1 MGRSTA
7 DGHVFWVGEPGF
19 ARRYRQ
25 ALDDMFG
32 ELWLQPA
39 GYASQRGGRGLGVL
53 AFKNVRVQDSA
64 ALLGIFGGGRGGRR
78 LGLSLKP
85 QQG

>member
-1 MGRSTA
+1 
-7 DGHVFWVGEPGF
+7 
-19 ARRYRQ
+19 
-25 ALDDMFG
+25 MFG

-53 AFKNVRVQDSA
+53 AFKNVRVRDSA
-64 ALLGIFGGGRGGRR
+64 VLLGIFSGGKGGRW

-85 QQG
+85 QEG